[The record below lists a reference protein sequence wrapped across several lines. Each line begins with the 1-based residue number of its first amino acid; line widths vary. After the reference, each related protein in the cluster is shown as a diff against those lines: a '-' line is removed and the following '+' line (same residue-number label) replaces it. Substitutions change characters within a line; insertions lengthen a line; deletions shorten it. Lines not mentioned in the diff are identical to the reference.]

1 MTETEYLE
9 IDKRTNRT
17 IKFFRVRKNSPTVE
31 FVAEGAKLHFGNRD
45 IDTLTCTVPVGFL
58 KKDDQV
64 VVSYK
69 TVDVFRGTV
78 ESRVAHRSRGLT
90 ASETVTVSGP
100 WSKMSRLVY
109 RQNWF
114 TGAGYEFSS
123 RLILNQHQSG
133 TRQNL
138 ASELREILT
147 HGKGSCGYA
156 VGEISVP
163 NQFLP
168 FDECRDITIADA
180 VKREL
185 RFFPMAIVRFDYSK
199 TTPEIIVTRANAGA
213 DAAYVADIPKTMR
226 EYSYTEHPITGVDL
240 EIETTGEIEG
250 VKYRNITHQKAG
262 DTAAGNPDCL
272 YATLHL
278 AGASWSNTRQTFDS
292 KTEDIP
298 EDLNSIEWWQE
309 KHPRIATIDPAH
321 LSITDGKRSGAA
333 DAAKYPRISGNS
345 AGEIEAAGLRC
356 RAEKFTCK
364 VTIDSG
370 YETEE
375 NLELTMFFLTTNAT
389 TRKYSWV
396 SDSSATTAETV
407 PVGLASAI
415 LADRSG
421 ELLQERM
428 TIRLG
433 DSFPVLG
440 DSCDGLFLQAFD
452 VDCEDLTAELTFG
465 QPDHLSP
472 EDMASLLSGFRNK
485 CTSTSSG
492 SRSTGKKEDD
502 AKDEEEVG
510 GIPPLSSS
518 EFCPG
523 TKKKTTIAAE
533 DGTTGSIELDSSK
546 LEEGEKVEVK
556 ELTIKAPG
564 SAAATRAADATE
576 AKVKILAGKNVTLQ
590 EKQIV
595 EGKGIKVTEIAP
607 GTVQISLS
615 GEDEGSGDAEGPY
628 TGELILGGPI
638 SYANHQITQQV
649 YTLNVKDGLI
659 VGASET
665 SNPPIVAVEETV

>member
-69 TVDVFRGTV
+69 TVHVFRGTV

-114 TGAGYEFSS
+114 TGSGYEFSS

-133 TRQNL
+133 TRQDL

-147 HGKGSCGYA
+147 HGKDSCGYA

-163 NQFLP
+163 SQFLP
-168 FDECRDITIADA
+168 YDECRDITIADA

-185 RFFPMAIVRFDYSK
+185 RFFPKSIVRFDYSK
-199 TTPEIIVTRANAGA
+199 ATPEIIVTRANAGA

-226 EYSYTEHPITGVDL
+226 EHSYTEHPITGVDL
-240 EIETTGEIEG
+240 EIETTGEIQG

-278 AGASWSNTRQTFDS
+278 AGASSSNTRQTFDS

-345 AGEIEAAGLRC
+345 AGEIEAAGLKC

-433 DSFPVLG
+433 NSFPVLG

-576 AKVKILAGKNVTLQ
+576 VKVKILAGKNVTLQ

-595 EGKGIKVTEIAP
+595 EGKGIKVTEPTP
-607 GTVQISLS
+607 GTVQISLA
-615 GEDEGSGDAEGPY
+615 GEDEGSGDDEELY

-638 SYANHQITQQV
+638 SYANHQITQPV
-649 YTLNVKDGLI
+649 YTLTVTDGQI
-659 VGASET
+659 TDVSET